1 MSTCKREIG
10 KCMKTVNALG
20 RYAWLTTAMRRRRG
34 AAFTTKT
41 HPQFSKSVS
50 RKDENAVTQ
59 DAERKAVCVFSVWEE
74 ARRAVKYFLHLEIGR
89 AHV

>member
-1 MSTCKREIG
+1 
-10 KCMKTVNALG
+10 MKTVNALG

-74 ARRAVKYFLHLEIGR
+74 VRRAVKYFLVCQTLEGMLEVINQGQIFQK
-89 AHV
+89 